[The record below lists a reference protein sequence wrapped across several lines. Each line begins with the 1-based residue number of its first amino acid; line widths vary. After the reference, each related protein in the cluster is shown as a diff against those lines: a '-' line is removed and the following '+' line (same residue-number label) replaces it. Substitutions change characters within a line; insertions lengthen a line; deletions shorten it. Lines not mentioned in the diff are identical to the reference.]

1 MGIFFIIFR
10 FQAGSFWFLKGGGG
24 LVWFGDRRVFFS
36 ILLSLDYDGV
46 FFLFI

>member
-10 FQAGSFWFLKGGGG
+10 FQAGSFWFLKGGG
-24 LVWFGDRRVFFS
+24 VWFGSAIEGYFFS